1 MFCLNHIAWGT
12 PGRVKDIIP
21 SLQDSHEYFL
31 HSNFPNQNVLLIFK
45 ILHKENS
52 EKFIKTDT
60 DPDLNKEMAAPRL
73 ERYIGVVYCPE
84 SERLSHYSYSSLSN
98 QFDAIVFMDRTRAI
112 KLDFREE

>member
-1 MFCLNHIAWGT
+1 M
-12 PGRVKDIIP
+12 DIRP
-21 SLQDSHEYFL
+21 SLTESHEFFL
-31 HSNFPNQNVLLIFK
+31 HFNFPNQEILLIFK
-45 ILHKENS
+45 TL
-52 EKFIKTDT
+52 EKDHSGFVKKDT
-60 DPDLNKEMAAPRL
+60 NVGLNKELASFKL